1 MFDLIQIIFF
11 SGEHVCVIKYMTK
24 KNAEIA
30 CHGEQQ
36 IPDEISHSI
45 YNALQ
50 FLATTV
56 IRQKFIS
63 LMCAYTVM

>member
-11 SGEHVCVIKYMTK
+11 SGEHVCVIKYMTR

-45 YNALQ
+45 YNTLQ

-56 IRQKFIS
+56 VRQKFIS